1 MLPLM
6 VALTSSIQSAVSFA
20 QLAPRIWNLNASVLA
35 LKNLRVWWQSLS
47 MVQMRLP
54 VNKNHLVTVTESTVD
69 AEVSCWMK
77 SMIVQSAPQNDD
89 DDDESEEPGHGK
101 HKKAT

>member
-1 MLPLM
+1 MKLYLMVPFM
-6 VALTSSIQSAVSFA
+6 VALTTSIQSAVSFA
-20 QLAPRIWNLNASVLA
+20 QLPPRIRNLNAAILL

-77 SMIVQSAPQNDD
+77 SMIVQSKPENDGD
-89 DDDESEEPGHGK
+89 DSDTD
-101 HKKAT
+101 